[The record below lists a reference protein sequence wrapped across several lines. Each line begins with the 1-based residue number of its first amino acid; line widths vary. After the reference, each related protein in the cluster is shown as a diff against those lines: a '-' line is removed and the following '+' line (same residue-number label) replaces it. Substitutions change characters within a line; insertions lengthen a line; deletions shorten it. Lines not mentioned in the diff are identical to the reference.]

1 MEGIV
6 IAVNQ
11 KKSIRVNWKALV
23 TFIVMSGS
31 SGMSMAGEMPTGANV
46 QSGNVKISGQNSN
59 HLIID
64 QLRPLR
70 LVRYVELSDKYS
82 TTEKVDAHERLF
94 SKFFSNV
101 ESILLDETRVG
112 GHQKERAKDDE
123 KEKELKEIKSV

>member
-1 MEGIV
+1 MSCQGEADLGYQCASLATVGSDIPHRDTDDV
-6 IAVNQ
+6 LRID
-11 KKSIRVNWKALV
+11 SILH
-23 TFIVMSGS
+23 M
-31 SGMSMAGEMPTGANV
+31 
-46 QSGNVKISGQNSN
+46 QGNERN